1 MVIKTLFEK
10 YFKSLIS
17 GLFFVSFLSGISA
30 QEVSEP
36 KSAGYWITYS
46 GDHRIN
52 DRLGIMS
59 LLSLRNYF
67 LQDRVEQTLARVGLN
82 YYFNSRTILTAGYGF
97 MYADPDEFVA
107 RSDIREHQI
116 WQQFITRHRT
126 RAIFWEHRYRL
137 EQRFLT
143 NLSSGTSRLV
153 HRVRYRFQFILPFY
167 SITPHLRHFFF
178 AANDEIFLK
187 LNPATTAGVFDRNR
201 IFLALG
207 YQVSPKFNLRLGYL
221 NQIANSAATPQGE
234 VNHLVQL
241 GISYNM
247 EDIMHTFFNR
257 SGK

>member
-1 MVIKTLFEK
+1 MVTKKLPASF
-10 YFKSLIS
+10 FKPLIS
-17 GLFFVSFLSGISA
+17 GLFFMLLLSGSVA
-30 QEVSEP
+30 QELTAP
-36 KSAGYWITYS
+36 KQEGYWITYS

-59 LLSLRNYF
+59 LISLRNYF
-67 LQDRVEQTLARVGLN
+67 LKERVEQTLARVGLN

-137 EQRFLT
+137 EQRFLS
-143 NLSSGTSRLV
+143 NLNSSTSRLDY
-153 HRVRYRFQFILPFY
+153 RVRYRFQFILPFY
-167 SITPHLRHFFF
+167 SISPHLRHFFF
-178 AANDEIFLK
+178 AANDEIFLN
-187 LNPATTAGVFDRNR
+187 LNPAATAGVFDRNR

-221 NQIANSAATPQGE
+221 NQIANSASTPQGE

-257 SGK
+257 SRK